1 MPEMSKSSCLS
12 EVCTKGGAK
21 LTLFTLPEFAAPPL
35 LWVSLLLSLVALAE
49 SSWPTSLT
57 LQSLAKCP
65 WPPHRWKV
73 LESFPFPTSLDLP
86 PFVGLAAL
94 SRTIVCT
101 APWIVVPWSPFWTPI
116 WLLISIAFSR
126 IWALFT
132 TGFGFLL
139 TLSFVFA
146 LVERLAFAA
155 LLSLSFFNSI
165 HIDRTCN
172 VLRCRNWG
180 TQRHRLRPAYGAGV
194 KSQSWLPE
202 FLIGC
207 WILEGD
213 LQIGLQLVAQ
223 ALHKNGKTQ
232 FIS

>member
-1 MPEMSKSSCLS
+1 MPEMSKPSCLP
-12 EVCTKGGAK
+12 EVSMKGGAK
-21 LTLFTLPEFAAPPL
+21 LTLFTLPEFAAPPFAMGITFVVVVCTCRIIL
-35 LWVSLLLSLVALAE
+35 TYKPHSAVSCKVSMTSASMTSVGILSF
-49 SSWPTSLT
+49 SSIFGFST
-57 LQSLAKCP
+57 
-65 WPPHRWKV
+65 
-73 LESFPFPTSLDLP
+73 
-86 PFVGLAAL
+86 FVGLAAL
-94 SRTIVCT
+94 SRTIICT
-101 APWIVVPWSPFWTPI
+101 APWVVVPWSPFWTSI

-132 TGFGFLL
+132 AVFGFLL

-155 LLSLSFFNSI
+155 LLSFSFFNSI
-165 HIDRTCN
+165 HIHRTWS

-202 FLIGC
+202 FLIGR

-213 LQIGLQLVAQ
+213 LQIGLQLAAQ
-223 ALHKNGKTQ
+223 ALHENGKTQ